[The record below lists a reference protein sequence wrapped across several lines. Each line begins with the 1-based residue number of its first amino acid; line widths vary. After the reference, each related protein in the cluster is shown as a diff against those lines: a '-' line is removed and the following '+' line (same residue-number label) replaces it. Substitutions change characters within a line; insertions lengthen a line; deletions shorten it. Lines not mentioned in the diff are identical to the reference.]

1 MVILYTTGCPQCKVL
16 KAKLDS
22 KNIEYTIVDD
32 VDKML
37 DLGLMSAPNLR
48 VNDNMFNF
56 NFRTINIS
64 IYFFHQIHFIR
75 SIIHN
80 IIFY

>member
-56 NFRTINIS
+56 NEARKLVDAYEGKTTFEKFVLENM
-64 IYFFHQIHFIR
+64 
-75 SIIHN
+75 
-80 IIFY
+80 